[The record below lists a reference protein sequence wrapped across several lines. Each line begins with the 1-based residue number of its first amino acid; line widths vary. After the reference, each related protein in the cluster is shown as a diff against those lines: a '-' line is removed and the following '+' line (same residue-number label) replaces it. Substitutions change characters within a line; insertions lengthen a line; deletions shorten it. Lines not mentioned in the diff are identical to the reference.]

1 MAGFGTPSN
10 SMMLCCR
17 KAAESPLLPFM
28 HLVASDVKGGF
39 RTFVARSTKV
49 RHS

>member
-17 KAAESPLLPFM
+17 KAAESPLCA
-28 HLVASDVKGGF
+28 LV
-39 RTFVARSTKV
+39 
-49 RHS
+49 HSAAFDENFANYKD